1 MIDYHL
7 HVIAHGDRPMT
18 VENILRYCEVAKERG
33 VSQMGITEHDRY
45 LEEIDLAAF
54 QEARELSHD
63 VDLRLGIEIDF
74 VPGAEERMDND
85 ATALPYDYVIG
96 SVHRVDNEEVDRA
109 TDQRIYDRYETYDLY
124 AAYYANV
131 RKAALSGR
139 FEVLGHPDLIKIF
152 RHFPDRDITPILE
165 ETADAVAE
173 SGVVVDVNAAG
184 LRKPVGE
191 VYPAREFLE
200 DVPQERRPYRPLLGC
215 PRPGTGRNGLR
226 HEPRARARRRL
237 PRGRHLQKP
246 RAGDPP
252 TMTEELFLKDSY
264 TKEFEAR
271 VVKLEGREVI
281 LDRTAFY
288 PGGGGQPPDKGSL
301 GIGPIEAMVVDV
313 RREGGE
319 VVHVMDKPIPDTVR
333 DLKGELDW
341 GRRFA
346 HMRYHTALHVL
357 SGVIWRNFDAR
368 VTGGQMRADRAR
380 MDFSFPGEWT
390 ADIVGE
396 IERLTNDALAEERP
410 VRVYE
415 LEREK
420 ALANPDLIRTQ
431 VNLVPERVRRIRIVE
446 IQGLDTQADGG
457 THVAN
462 TREVG
467 RIDITGHKS
476 KGRQNKRIEF
486 VLR

>member
-1 MIDYHL
+1 
-7 HVIAHGDRPMT
+7 
-18 VENILRYCEVAKERG
+18 
-33 VSQMGITEHDRY
+33 
-45 LEEIDLAAF
+45 
-54 QEARELSHD
+54 
-63 VDLRLGIEIDF
+63 
-74 VPGAEERMDND
+74 
-85 ATALPYDYVIG
+85 
-96 SVHRVDNEEVDRA
+96 
-109 TDQRIYDRYETYDLY
+109 
-124 AAYYANV
+124 
-131 RKAALSGR
+131 
-139 FEVLGHPDLIKIF
+139 
-152 RHFPDRDITPILE
+152 
-165 ETADAVAE
+165 
-173 SGVVVDVNAAG
+173 
-184 LRKPVGE
+184 
-191 VYPAREFLE
+191 
-200 DVPQERRPYRPLLGC
+200 
-215 PRPGTGRNGLR
+215 
-226 HEPRARARRRL
+226 
-237 PRGRHLQKP
+237 
-246 RAGDPP
+246 
-252 TMTEELFLKDSY
+252 MTEELFLKDSY
-264 TKEFEAR
+264 MKEFESR

-301 GIGPIEAMVVDV
+301 GIGPIRAMIVDV

-319 VVHVMDKPIPDTVR
+319 VVHVMDRPIPDTVR
-333 DLKGELDW
+333 DLKGALEW
-341 GRRFA
+341 ERRFA

-390 ADIVGE
+390 ASVVGE

-415 LEREK
+415 LEREE

-431 VNLVPERVRRIRIVE
+431 VSLVPERVRRIRIVE

-467 RIDITGHKS
+467 RIEITGHKS